1 MKRLMRSTPTLPDWV
16 PDMAVRDVS
25 SLSLEQLISL
35 KGRNA
40 VITGA
45 AWGLG
50 RATAFRL
57 AEAGASVLI
66 SDIDTDKAAATAS
79 EIAAA
84 TGARV
89 LSTYSDAGDSAS
101 VTGLVERAVREL
113 GGIDIWVN
121 NAGIPSSVPVF
132 DLSEEG
138 FDRVLAIDLKGTF
151 FGAREAAR
159 HMVEAGRG
167 GTIVNV
173 ASLAGLLGISA
184 GQSAYVAAKHGV
196 VGLTKTMAIELGKH
210 DIRVMAVAPGVCLT
224 EKTAFLADLPQEN
237 LKAIGIPG
245 IDTSRLGRVGT
256 ADDVARVIL
265 FCASDMAMFMSGCT
279 LPVDGGVAA

>member
-1 MKRLMRSTPTLPDWV
+1 
-16 PDMAVRDVS
+16 MAVKDVS
-25 SLSLEQLISL
+25 ANSVIDLISL

-40 VITGA
+40 VVTGA

-66 SDIDTDKAAATAS
+66 GDIDTEKAASTAA
-79 EIAAA
+79 EIAEA
-84 TGARV
+84 TGSRV
-89 LSTYSDAGDSAS
+89 LSAYSDAGDSAS
-101 VTGLVERAVREL
+101 VIGLVDQAVKEF
-113 GGIDIWVN
+113 GNIDIWVN
-121 NAGIPSSVPVF
+121 NAGLPSSVPLF
-132 DLSEEG
+132 DLSEEE
-138 FDRVLAIDLKGTF
+138 FDKVIAITLKGTF
-151 FGAREAAR
+151 TGAREAAR
-159 HMVEAGRG
+159 RMVDAGRG

-184 GQSAYVAAKHGV
+184 RQAAYVGAKHGV
-196 VGLTKTMAIELGKH
+196 VGLTRQMAIELGEH

-224 EKTAFLADLPQEN
+224 EKTAFLADMPADQ

-265 FCASDMAMFMSGCT
+265 FCASDMAMFMTGCT
-279 LPVDGGVAA
+279 LPVDGGITA

>member
-1 MKRLMRSTPTLPDWV
+1 MPIWRGY

-25 SLSLEQLISL
+25 ALPLEQLISL
-35 KGRNA
+35 QGRNA
-40 VITGA
+40 VVTGA

-66 SDIDTDKAAATAS
+66 GDIDTDKAAATAA

-89 LSTYSDAGDSAS
+89 LSAFSDAGNSAS
-101 VTGLVERAVREL
+101 VISLVDRAMDEF

-121 NAGIPSSVPVF
+121 NAGIPSAVPIF
-132 DLSEEG
+132 DLAEEE
-138 FDRVLAIDLKGTF
+138 FDKVLAITLKGCF
-151 FGAREAAR
+151 IGAREAAR
-159 HMVEAGRG
+159 RMVQAGRG

-196 VGLTKTMAIELGKH
+196 VGLTKTMAIELGQH

-224 EKTAFLADLPQEN
+224 EKTAFLADVPPEQ

-256 ADDVARVIL
+256 ADDDVRL
-265 FCASDMAMFMSGCT
+265 HASGRRRHRCLSAT
-279 LPVDGGVAA
+279 AP